1 MCFSCNTIKDNWVI
15 TCTHSDCVIFQSTHI
30 STLLIVLLL
39 KAIKVL
45 KCLKI
50 TPNHIINRNFS
61 RSVRFLC
68 LTIII
73 LLSHVT
79 LHASIN
85 NHWHLSLMVPV
96 PNCIVKWCSQAAAP
110 YNLLKPVPTANLCL
124 SSTWRRIYNFM
135 WALSYADKSLQR
147 VYVLPRLSSSSR
159 LIIITHCWTSSQVV
173 NGPLYTS

>member
-30 STLLIVLLL
+30 SILLIVLLL

-96 PNCIVKWCSQAAAP
+96 PNCIVKLVIYLPGVPKLLLHTISWSQSQQPTYAWVQLGGGYTISCEPCLTQTSHFKGFMSYLGSA
-110 YNLLKPVPTANLCL
+110 VPHV
-124 SSTWRRIYNFM
+124 W
-135 WALSYADKSLQR
+135 
-147 VYVLPRLSSSSR
+147 
-159 LIIITHCWTSSQVV
+159 
-173 NGPLYTS
+173 